1 MNTSPIRGLALAAAL
16 ACGLFAAGCHHAE
29 AHAQTDAAAPA
40 PPPKMQVATA
50 VQRDVPLEGNW
61 IGTLQGYVNAQ
72 IQPHVSGYLIR
83 QDYHEG
89 AHVAKNA
96 VLFEIDPR
104 PFQAVLDQA
113 QAQLQQAQAKLE
125 DASLNVK
132 RDVPEAEAHAIPQSQ
147 LQTDTQAQLAAKAG
161 VAAAKAAVEQA
172 QLNLDYCQV
181 RSLVGG
187 IAGIAQAQVGNLVS
201 PTTVLTTV
209 SQVDPIKAYFPIS
222 GAEYLAMASRLN
234 GGGTPLRLDLTL
246 SNGQAYPYTGHV
258 LFADRQLDPQ
268 TGTMQIVGSFPNP
281 HNLLRPGQTG
291 QIRAETT
298 VLRHALLIPQRS
310 VTEMQDEYEVA
321 VVGNDNHV
329 AIRPVKVGPQSGSLW
344 VIEQGL
350 KPGDRV
356 IAEGAGSVRNGQQV
370 TPVPYVPSPTPP
382 APAS

>member
-1 MNTSPIRGLALAAAL
+1 MQGLNQLRAVGLAVAL
-16 ACGLFAAGCHHAE
+16 ACGLLAAGCHRAQAVAQSSAA
-29 AHAQTDAAAPA
+29 AHAA

-50 VQRDVPLEGNW
+50 VQRDVPLDGSW

-72 IQPHVSGYLIR
+72 IQPHVSGYLIH

-89 AHVAKNA
+89 AHVARGA

-113 QAQLQQAQAKLE
+113 QAQLQQAQAKL
-125 DASLNVK
+125 DNARLNVE
-132 RDVPEAEAHAIPQSQ
+132 RDIPEAQAHAIPQSQ
-147 LQTDTQAQLAAKAG
+147 LQTDTQARLGAQAG
-161 VAAAKAAVEQA
+161 VAAARAAVEQA
-172 QLNLDYCQV
+172 QLNLNYCQV

-187 IAGIAQAQVGNLVS
+187 IAGIAQVQVGNLVS

-222 GAEYLAMASRLN
+222 GTEYLALAAELN
-234 GGGTPLRLDLTL
+234 RGAGALRLRLTL
-246 SNGQAYPYTGHV
+246 SNGQSYPYPGRV

-268 TGTMQIVGSFPNP
+268 TGTMEIVGSFPNP

-291 QIRAETT
+291 QIRAVTT

-321 VVGNDNHV
+321 VVGADNRV
-329 AIRPVKVGPQSGSLW
+329 TIRVVTVGPQTGSSW
-344 VIEQGL
+344 VIEHGL
-350 KPGDRV
+350 QSGDRV
-356 IAEGAGSVRNGQQV
+356 IADGVGAVHNGQQV
-370 TPVPYVPSPTPP
+370 TPVPYVP
-382 APAS
+382 AS

>member
-1 MNTSPIRGLALAAAL
+1 
-16 ACGLFAAGCHHAE
+16 
-29 AHAQTDAAAPA
+29 
-40 PPPKMQVATA
+40 
-50 VQRDVPLEGNW
+50 
-61 IGTLQGYVNAQ
+61 
-72 IQPHVSGYLIR
+72 
-83 QDYHEG
+83 
-89 AHVAKNA
+89 
-96 VLFEIDPR
+96 
-104 PFQAVLDQA
+104 
-113 QAQLQQAQAKLE
+113 
-125 DASLNVK
+125 
-132 RDVPEAEAHAIPQSQ
+132 
-147 LQTDTQAQLAAKAG
+147 
-161 VAAAKAAVEQA
+161 
-172 QLNLDYCQV
+172 
-181 RSLVGG
+181 
-187 IAGIAQAQVGNLVS
+187 
-201 PTTVLTTV
+201 VLTTV

-344 VIEQGL
+344 VIDQGL

>member
-1 MNTSPIRGLALAAAL
+1 MQVLNRLRGVSLAAAL
-16 ACGLFAAGCHHAE
+16 ACGMAAAGCSR
-29 AHAQTDAAAPA
+29 AQAGAAPA
-40 PPPKMQVATA
+40 AAVPPPPMQVATA
-50 VQRDVPLEGNW
+50 VERDVPIEGNW
-61 IGTLQGYVNAQ
+61 IATLQGYVNAQ

-83 QDYHEG
+83 QNYREG
-89 AHVAKNA
+89 APVAKDA

-113 QAQLQQAQAKLE
+113 QAQLQQAQAKLD
-125 DASLNVK
+125 DARLNVE
-132 RDVPEAEAHAIPQSQ
+132 RDVPEAAAHAIPQSQ
-147 LQTDTQAQLAAKAG
+147 LQTDTQAQLGAQAG
-161 VAAAKAAVEQA
+161 VAADQAALEQA
-172 QLNLDYCQV
+172 ELNLDYCQV

-187 IAGIAQAQVGNLVS
+187 IAGIAQVQVGNLVS

-222 GAEYLAMASRLN
+222 GAEYLAMAAHLN
-234 GGGTPLRLDLTL
+234 TGSDPLRLDLTL
-246 SNGQAYPYTGHV
+246 SNGSAYPYAGHV

-268 TGTMQIVGSFPNP
+268 TGTMEVVGAFPNP

-321 VVGNDNHV
+321 VVGADNRV
-329 AIRPVKVGPQSGSLW
+329 SIRVVKVGPQTGSLW

-350 KPGDRV
+350 QPGERV
-356 IAEGAGSVRNGQQV
+356 IAEGAAAVRNGQHV
-370 TPVPYVPSPTPP
+370 TPVPYTPAPNPP